1 MYKTRLLRTP
11 LGAALTNAVLRVD
24 GLLGLPQI
32 VEEEIIKHTVK
43 AGSEAATQIRKN
55 IEKVEMLVGWV
66 DDFAVPTDETFKA
79 SAEERLREL
88 EDLLKRVPF
97 DFEQAKAALQRVMNE
112 TPPNG
117 PKRQQ
122 YKDSV
127 IWESVL
133 ELSRDYTVHFVT
145 EDGDFFEAGN
155 SGKVLASNLKED
167 CNVND
172 REVFVHNGLESYLQS
187 LRETVPPL
195 DRQRLGDEI
204 ERALIQ
210 ELRQFATDKDFEL
223 DSLVDAP
230 ISAFLTENMNVL
242 ALSFELIH
250 RASVVLKS
258 GEEIAARLITRGE
271 CSYNLR
277 DKAVS
282 DVRKDSIQ
290 LLDTDGNVIQGRG
303 GSVVYGSG
311 IVGGGSHRRSYSLR
325 APLDE
330 E

>member
-1 MYKTRLLRTP
+1 
-11 LGAALTNAVLRVD
+11 
-24 GLLGLPQI
+24 LGLPQI
-32 VEEEIIKHTVK
+32 VEAEIIKHTVK
-43 AGSEAATQIRKN
+43 DGIRAAARIREN
-55 IEKVEMLVGWV
+55 LEKVKMLVGWV
-66 DDFAVPTDETFKA
+66 DDFAVPTDEMFKA

-97 DFEQAKAALQRVMNE
+97 DFEQLEAALQRVMNE

-117 PKRQQ
+117 PNNQQ

-145 EDGDFFEAGN
+145 EDKDFFEEGN
-155 SGKVLASNLKED
+155 PNKGLASNLEED
-167 CNVND
+167 CIVNG
-172 REVFVHNGLESYLQS
+172 REVFVHYRLESYLKS
-187 LRETVPPL
+187 LREAVPPL
-195 DRQRLGDEI
+195 DRQRLRDQI
-204 ERALIQ
+204 ERALIRD
-210 ELRQFATDKDFEL
+210 LRQFATDKDFEL
-223 DSLVDAP
+223 NTLVDAP
-230 ISAFLTENMNVL
+230 ISAFLTENMYVL
-242 ALSFELIH
+242 ALSFELVH

-258 GEEIAARLITRGE
+258 GEEIAAKLITRGE

-290 LLDTDGNVIQGRG
+290 LLDTYGDAIQEKGANI
-303 GSVVYGSG
+303 VYGSA
-311 IVGGGSHRRSYSLR
+311 IVGGDPHRRFYSLR
-325 APLDE
+325 EPLDE